1 MHLVS
6 QAGREPLAALQRQQV
21 GVPQHAV
28 APAAATRVRKSMSSQ
43 LEQQSTAAQLTRRP
57 KLAAMPDS
65 PVPDIDSVDA
75 ADPLTAASYVS
86 DIYAYHR
93 RTEANFRPL
102 PTYMARQVG
111 LAAGGSAGAMVC
123 DSPVAMWLHHGVGFK
138 PFACCCNRPTS
149 TTRCGPS

>member
-1 MHLVS
+1 MIHPAS
-6 QAGREPLAALQRQQV
+6 QAGREPLAALQQRQQV
-21 GVPQHAV
+21 GAPQHAA

-111 LAAGGSAGAMVC
+111 VDVGLIEGLLPPAVVAAAHAHGPPG
-123 DSPVAMWLHHGVGFK
+123 GVG
-138 PFACCCNRPTS
+138 
-149 TTRCGPS
+149 

>member
-1 MHLVS
+1 
-6 QAGREPLAALQRQQV
+6 
-21 GVPQHAV
+21 
-28 APAAATRVRKSMSSQ
+28 MSSQ

-111 LAAGGSAGAMVC
+111 PAAGSSAGAMVC
-123 DSPVAMWLHHGVGFK
+123 QVQ
-138 PFACCCNRPTS
+138 
-149 TTRCGPS
+149 RCGSDTAPLIS